1 MKIYNP
7 NLPQSITDELNR
19 LNAYY
24 FQFDKPVPFKDG
36 LMLYPIN
43 VKYHDEFL
51 AASECL
57 TLNKD
62 DDEKFADKTNLEYLL
77 VKMSGKGEET
87 EEDDDD
93 DLPGI
98 PKVKSSGL
106 EAAAKK
112 QKAEEERM
120 RISQYFIRICE
131 LVFHIKY
138 GVRCAKCGKVYD
150 YQDFLMKALDKE
162 HPFHCECYKGEDG
175 ETEDFDINIKYRM
188 NAETKKYEIL
198 INGIVLTVEDFD
210 RFRQIVMYQ
219 NLPDYKDDSWV
230 DPEMRA
236 DQAEKQRILA
246 KKNKTGS
253 ATLERKIVCVS
264 AKSCYKID
272 EIYEL
277 TMRKFLI
284 LLSAIDD
291 AMNYECTRI
300 GLMTGM
306 VSMKEPVE
314 HWIYKKESDDLYG
327 DSEAVS
333 LDQMQKTASG
343 SAE

>member
-7 NLPQSITDELNR
+7 NLPQSLVDELNR
-19 LNAYY
+19 LNATY
-24 FQFDKPVPFKDG
+24 FQFDEPVPFKDG

-43 VKYHDEFL
+43 VRYHDEFL

-62 DDEKFADKTNLEYLL
+62 DVEGNEEKTNLEYLL
-77 VKMSGKGEET
+77 LKMSGKADT
-87 EEDDDD
+87 QDEDG
-93 DLPGI
+93 P
-98 PKVKSSGL
+98 PKGAL
-106 EAAAKK
+106 EKA
-112 QKAEEERM
+112 AEEKKAKEEQA

-131 LVFHIKY
+131 LVFHVKY
-138 GVRCAKCGKVYD
+138 GIRCAKCGKVYD
-150 YQDFLMKALDKE
+150 YQEFLIKALDKE
-162 HPFHCECYKGEDG
+162 HPFHCECYKDEEGE
-175 ETEDFDINIKYRM
+175 E
-188 NAETKKYEIL
+188 
-198 INGIVLTVEDFD
+198 EDFD
-210 RFRQIVMYQ
+210 RLRQIVMYE
-219 NLPDYKDDSWV
+219 NLPAFKDDTWV
-230 DPEMRA
+230 DPDMRA
-236 DQAEKQRILA
+236 DQAEKQRLLA
-246 KKNKTGS
+246 KKNNAGT

-264 AKSCYKID
+264 AKSCYKIED
-272 EIYEL
+272 IYKL

-327 DSEAVS
+327 GEAVS
-333 LDQMQKTASG
+333 LDDMKQTLG
-343 SAE
+343 SE